1 MFRLALSLARRS
13 GHAVSL
19 PRLHT
24 RSATSAYDIKYAD
37 KLRQKAKQRGVDLD
51 ELKVQARQ
59 EARRRQKEEAETA
72 FVRKFHPKTTPAAD
86 GVTPPAAEKTPPGP
100 RKDSSPIKPL
110 SSILNVAK
118 LLATPHTSS
127 QISALWTAYH
137 ASRSGGTGRGYICAS
152 LPLEAYNRMTNVAKR
167 YPSFVLPV
175 PRQHKPETSP
185 LGDMPEPAHEFFY
198 LQWDFYSTPSQPSAT
213 DPDPFQLVPLAPN
226 CTALPPVSTILFT
239 PLQEYKHRGSF
250 ATPYLVLT
258 FHTDLSYS
266 HDVVLLRGEI
276 TPSAA
281 VTDAK
286 PGRDIVDRYLLSQVD
301 AQLLAMGLQEYYLW
315 DKGKG
320 GEERDS
326 TAEEL
331 LKQFHER
338 PNDFDWQELLKRSV
352 MTA

>member
-1 MFRLALSLARRS
+1 MQTNSS
-13 GHAVSL
+13 
-19 PRLHT
+19 
-24 RSATSAYDIKYAD
+24 
-37 KLRQKAKQRGVDLD
+37 QKAKQRGVDLD

-59 EARRRQKEEAETA
+59 EAHRRQKEEAETA
-72 FVRKFHPKTTPAAD
+72 SVRKFHPKTTPCSRWSY
-86 GVTPPAAEKTPPGP
+86 PIQQQRKTPPGP
-100 RKDSSPIKPL
+100 RKDSSPIKVL
-110 SSILNVAK
+110 
-118 LLATPHTSS
+118 TGHTTLRHRKYP
-127 QISALWTAYH
+127 ALWTAYH

-167 YPSFVLPV
+167 YPSFVLP
-175 PRQHKPETSP
+175 S
-185 LGDMPEPAHEFFY
+185 LAHEFFY
-198 LQWDFYSTPSQPSAT
+198 LQWDFYSAPP
-213 DPDPFQLVPLAPN
+213 VPLAPS
-226 CTALPPVSTILFT
+226 CTALPPVSTDPIT

-258 FHTDLSYS
+258 FHTDLSHS
-266 HDVVLLRGEI
+266 HDLVLLRGEI

-286 PGRDIVDRYLLSQVD
+286 PGRDIVERYLLSQVD

-315 DKGKG
+315 DKEKG

-331 LKQFHER
+331 LRRFHER
-338 PNDFDWQELLKRSV
+338 PDDFDWQELLKRSV